1 MTAERPDPGFYVRK
15 HLEARGW
22 KPVNLVEF
30 LQRPLREIEE
40 IVAGHRE
47 ITPQVASGLAKAFGT
62 TPQYWLNH
70 QMAWDLLQTA
80 RDD

>member
-1 MTAERPDPGFYVRK
+1 MASERPDPGYYIRQ
-15 HLEARGW
+15 HLEQRGW
-22 KPVNLVEF
+22 KTSDLTGF
-30 LQRPLREIEE
+30 LQRPLREIDE

-47 ITPQVASGLAKAFGT
+47 ITPQVATGLAKALDT